1 MTAST
6 FASLGLP
13 QEQLD
18 NLQQMGYEQMTEIQQ
33 QALPAALE
41 GKDVLAQART
51 GSGKT
56 AAFGIALLSRINP
69 RFFGAQTLIMCPT
82 RELADQVTVEIR
94 RLARAEESLAQARAN
109 LEGEETIQRLERE
122 VEARKRIR
130 DAQTKLDTNAEAARA
145 LRRSNIVEMIV
156 RFVKR

>member
-41 GKDVLAQART
+41 GKDVLA
-51 GSGKT
+51 
-56 AAFGIALLSRINP
+56 
-69 RFFGAQTLIMCPT
+69 
-82 RELADQVTVEIR
+82 
-94 RLARAEESLAQARAN
+94 AN
-109 LEGEETIQRLERE
+109 GLYEFL
-122 VEARKRIR
+122 
-130 DAQTKLDTNAEAARA
+130 
-145 LRRSNIVEMIV
+145 
-156 RFVKR
+156 